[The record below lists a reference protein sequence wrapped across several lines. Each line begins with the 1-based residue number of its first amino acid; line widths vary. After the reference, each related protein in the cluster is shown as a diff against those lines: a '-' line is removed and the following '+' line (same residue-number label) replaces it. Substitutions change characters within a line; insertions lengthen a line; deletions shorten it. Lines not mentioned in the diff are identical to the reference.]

1 MAAPRA
7 TVWRRFA
14 RHRLAMG
21 SGAVL
26 AALTLAAGL
35 APYIAPHSFDA
46 IDIRRTLAPPGPG
59 HVLGTDD
66 VGRDVL
72 TRLVFAGR
80 VSLTVG
86 FVTTAIGSALGTIVG
101 LAAGFHGGVVD
112 TLLMRAIDLFLTI
125 PPLAMMF
132 VLTGYLG
139 PGLRTIIIVLALFG
153 WMFTARLVRGE
164 VLRARSAEYVE
175 AARALGASDGRVM
188 IRHLLPNVMAPIIV
202 SATAAVGQAILA
214 ESTISY
220 FGLGVQPPVATW
232 GNMLRNAQEYLFSAP
247 WLALLPGSAIFVT
260 VMAFNL
266 FGDGLR
272 DALDPR
278 LRTPG

>member
-1 MAAPRA
+1 MARAP
-7 TVWRRFA
+7 VWRRFG
-14 RHRLAMG
+14 RHPLAMA
-21 SGAVL
+21 SAAVL
-26 AALTLAAGL
+26 AALMLAAGL
-35 APYIAPHSFDA
+35 APSLAPYPFDA
-46 IDIRRTLAPPGPG
+46 IDIRGALQPPGRG

-72 TRLVFAGR
+72 TRLMFAGR

-86 FVTTAIGSALGTIVG
+86 FVTTAIGSALGTAVG
-101 LAAGFHGGVVD
+101 LLAGFHGGVVD

-132 VLTGYLG
+132 VLAGYMG
-139 PGLRTIIIVLALFG
+139 PGLRTIIVVLALFG

-164 VLRARSAEYVE
+164 VLRVRSSEYV
-175 AARALGASDGRVM
+175 AAVQALGASDGRIM

-220 FGLGVQPPVATW
+220 FGLGIQPPVATW
-232 GNMLRNAQEYLFSAP
+232 GNMLRNAQEYLLSAP
-247 WLALLPGSAIFVT
+247 WLALMPGAAIFVT

-266 FGDGLR
+266 LGDGLR

>member
-1 MAAPRA
+1 MAGLGTP
-7 TVWRRFA
+7 VWRRFA
-14 RHRLAMG
+14 QHRLAVMG
-21 SGAVL
+21 GVVL
-26 AALTLAAGL
+26 AALVLSAIL
-35 APYIAPHSFDA
+35 APHIAPYSFDA
-46 IDIRRTLAPPGPG
+46 IDIRRTLAPPGGG
-59 HVLGTDD
+59 HLLGTDD

-80 VSLTVG
+80 VSLIVG
-86 FVTTAIGSALGTIVG
+86 FVTTLIGSAIGTTIG
-101 LAAGFHGGVVD
+101 LLAGFHGGVVD
-112 TLLMRAIDLFLTI
+112 ALLMRAIDLFLTI

-132 VLTGYLG
+132 VLAGYLG
-139 PGLRTIIIVLALFG
+139 PGLRTIIIVLSLFG

-164 VLRARSAEYVE
+164 VLRARGTDFVE
-175 AARALGASDGRVM
+175 AARAIGASDGR
-188 IRHLLPNVMAPIIV
+188 IIARHLLPNVMAPVIV

-220 FGLGVQPPVATW
+220 FGLGIQPPVATW

-247 WLALLPGSAIFVT
+247 RLALLPGSAIFVT

-278 LRTPG
+278 LRTLR

>member
-1 MAAPRA
+1 MI
-7 TVWRRFA
+7 
-14 RHRLAMG
+14 
-21 SGAVL
+21 AVL
-26 AALTLAAGL
+26 APVL
-35 APYIAPHSFDA
+35 APYAFDA
-46 IDIRRTLAPPGPG
+46 IDIRRTLTPPGAR
-59 HVLGTDD
+59 HLLGTDD

-72 TRLVFAGR
+72 TRLMFAGR

-86 FVTTAIGSALGTIVG
+86 LVTTAIGSTLGTAVG
-101 LAAGFHGGVVD
+101 LVAGFYHGLVD
-112 TLLMRAIDLFLTI
+112 ALLTRAIELFLTI

-132 VLTGYLG
+132 VLAGYLG
-139 PGLRTIIIVLALFG
+139 PGLRTIIIVLGLFG

-164 VLRARSAEYVE
+164 VLRARTLEFVE
-175 AARALGASDGRVM
+175 AARALGVSDKRILV
-188 IRHLLPNVMAPIIV
+188 RHLLPNVMAPVIV

-220 FGLGVQPPVATW
+220 FGLGIQPPVATW

-247 WLALLPGSAIFVT
+247 WLAMLPGISIFLT

-266 FGDGLR
+266 LGDGLR

-278 LRTPG
+278 LGTRA

>member
-1 MAAPRA
+1 MI
-7 TVWRRFA
+7 
-14 RHRLAMG
+14 
-21 SGAVL
+21 AVL
-26 AALTLAAGL
+26 APVL
-35 APYIAPHSFDA
+35 APYAFDA
-46 IDIRRTLAPPGPG
+46 IDIRRTLAPPGAR
-59 HVLGTDD
+59 HLLGTDD

-72 TRLVFAGR
+72 TRLMFAGR

-86 FVTTAIGSALGTIVG
+86 LVTAAIGSTLGAAVG
-101 LAAGFHGGVVD
+101 LVAGFYRGLVD
-112 TLLMRAIDLFLTI
+112 TLLTRAIELFLTI

-132 VLTGYLG
+132 VLAGYLG

-164 VLRARSAEYVE
+164 VLRARTLEFVE
-175 AARALGASDGRVM
+175 AARALGVSDGRILV
-188 IRHLLPNVMAPIIV
+188 RHLLPNVMAPVIV

-220 FGLGVQPPVATW
+220 FGLGIQPPVATW

-247 WLALLPGSAIFVT
+247 WLAMLPGISIFLT

-266 FGDGLR
+266 LGDGLR

-278 LRTPG
+278 SRTRA